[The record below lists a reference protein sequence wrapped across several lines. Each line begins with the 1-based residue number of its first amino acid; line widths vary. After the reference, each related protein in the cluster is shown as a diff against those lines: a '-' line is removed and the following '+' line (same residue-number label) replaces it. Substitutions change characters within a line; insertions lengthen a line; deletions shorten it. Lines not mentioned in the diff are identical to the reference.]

1 MNRSRRTR
9 LMVQAALIAALYAA
23 LTLLAMATPV
33 GALFFGQIQVRIP
46 EALTILPFFT
56 PAAIPGLFI
65 GCLVSNL
72 VGATAGLG
80 CGVWDVIF
88 GSLATLLAAWLS
100 SKMPKRWLVPLPP
113 VLVNA
118 VVVGSMLHFVAGLPW
133 AWTMLTV
140 GLGQAVACY
149 GLGYPLLLLL
159 DRVGGSFLTKEGY
172 PSHRT

>member
-1 MNRSRRTR
+1 MNRSRKTR

-23 LTLLAMATPV
+23 LTLVAMATPV

-80 CGVWDVIF
+80 CGIWDVIF

-100 SKMPKRWLVPLPP
+100 SKMPRQWLVPLPP
-113 VLVNA
+113 VIVNA
-118 VVVGSMLHFVAGLPW
+118 MVVGTMLHLVAGLPW

-149 GLGYPLLLLL
+149 GLGYPLLILLA
-159 DRVGGSFLTKEGY
+159 RTA
-172 PSHRT
+172 PSLRIDSSRP